1 MVANGKSTE
10 STPALFSAGSLLA
23 GEFAHLR
30 DALVMI
36 VDDEPLNIE
45 VTQAYLEDA
54 GYSKFVSTSDSG
66 RAIELLHRHQP
77 DVLLLD
83 LVMPKPDGFDILAQ
97 IRTDPALKHIPV
109 IVVTSSIDSE
119 TKLRALAN
127 GALDFLGKPADPTE
141 LALRLRNTLAVK
153 AHQDYLAHYD
163 ALTGLPNRRKL
174 TERLRAAIAHADRSG
189 LEGAIFHVDVDRFRQ
204 VNDALGPKVA
214 DSLLR
219 EVAAR
224 IEHCLRDVVAAG
236 PDGGTADRLAVA
248 RFEGDEL
255 MVLVPIVP
263 SLEGIA
269 DIAQRLLDTGVTPY
283 KTGERDVFLTV
294 SVGVA
299 VFPRDGADVDSI
311 VKNAGLALKQAKNAG
326 RNGWEFYSRDMN
338 SRALHRLSLESSLR
352 RALERNELTL
362 HYQPK
367 FAVKSGRVTGVEM
380 VLRWQHPERGLLS
393 SAKFMHVAEET
404 GLIVPIGEWA
414 LRAVCE
420 QGKAWQAAGL
430 RPVTVSVN
438 VAQKQLHHPG
448 YVQAVRDALGVTG
461 QPQNLV
467 LELTENSIMAHAA
480 ESITL
485 LNRLHELGL
494 QLSLDD
500 FGTGH
505 SSLSFLSRCPVDEL
519 KIDESFIAALD
530 GKDDSSAQAIVSAMV
545 AMAHALDL
553 VVVANGVEAQ
563 GQLEFLAGI
572 DCDACQGPLLGK
584 PVSAEEFAAT
594 WMERRRKT
602 RDAASDDAP

>member
-1 MVANGKSTE
+1 MAIGKSIE
-10 STPALFSAGSLLA
+10 STLASFSAGSLLA
-23 GEFAHLR
+23 GEFSHLR

-66 RAIELLHRHQP
+66 RAIELLNQHQP

-83 LVMPKPDGFDILAQ
+83 LVMPKPTGFDILAQ
-97 IRTDPALKHIPV
+97 IRVDPALKHIPV
-109 IVVTSSIDSE
+109 IVLTSSIDSE
-119 TKLRALAN
+119 TKLRALAK
-127 GALDFLGKPADPTE
+127 GALDFLGKPVDPTE

-153 AHQDYLAHYD
+153 AHQDYLTYFD

-174 TERLRAAIAHADRSG
+174 TERLRAAIAQAGRAG
-189 LEGAIFHVDVDRFRQ
+189 LEGAILSVDVDRFRQ
-204 VNDALGPKVA
+204 VNDALGPKIA

-224 IEHCLRDVVAAG
+224 IERCLRDAVAVPA
-236 PDGGTADRLAVA
+236 DGGEADKPAVA

-255 MVLVPIVP
+255 VVLVPVVP
-263 SLEGIA
+263 SMDAIT
-269 DIAQRLLDTGVTPY
+269 DIAQRVLDTGVTPY
-283 KTGERDVFLTV
+283 KAGDRDVFLTV

-299 VFPRDGADVDSI
+299 VFPRDGPDADSI
-311 VKNAGLALKQAKNAG
+311 VKNAGLALKQAKKAG
-326 RNGWEFYSRDMN
+326 RNCCEFYSQDLN
-338 SRALHRLSLESSLR
+338 ARALQRLSLESSLR

-367 FAVKSGRVTGVEM
+367 FGVKSGQVMGVEM
-380 VLRWQHPERGLLS
+380 LLRWQHPERGLLS
-393 SAKFMHVAEET
+393 SQKFMHVAEET

-430 RPVTVSVN
+430 RPVPVSVN
-438 VAQKQLHHPG
+438 VAQKQLRHPG
-448 YVQAVRDALGVTG
+448 YVQAVRDALSVTG
-461 QPQNLV
+461 QPQHLV
-467 LELTENSIMAHAA
+467 LELTETSIMAHPA
-480 ESITL
+480 ESIAL

-519 KIDESFIAALD
+519 KIDESFIAALG
-530 GKDDSSAQAIVSAMV
+530 GKEDSGAQAIVGAMV

-563 GQLEFLAGI
+563 GQLEFLARI
-572 DCDACQGPLLGK
+572 NCDACQGPLLGK

-594 WMERRRKT
+594 WMERRRKAK
-602 RDAASDDAP
+602 DPASGDAP

>member
-1 MVANGKSTE
+1 
-10 STPALFSAGSLLA
+10 
-23 GEFAHLR
+23 
-30 DALVMI
+30 MI

-45 VTQAYLEDA
+45 VTRAYLEEA
-54 GYSKFVSTSDSG
+54 GYSKVVSTSDSG
-66 RAIELLHRHQP
+66 RAIELLIHHQP

-83 LVMPKPDGFDILAQ
+83 LVMPEPTGFDILAQ
-97 IRTDPALKHIPV
+97 IRIDPTLKHTPV
-109 IVVTSSIDSE
+109 IVLTSSIDSE
-119 TKLRALAN
+119 TKLKALGM
-127 GALDFLGKPADPTE
+127 GALDFLGKPVDPTE

-153 AHQDYLAHYD
+153 AHRDYLTHFD

-174 TERLRAAIAHADRSG
+174 TERLRAAIEHAGRAG
-189 LEGAIFHVDVDRFRQ
+189 LEGAILSVDVDRFRK
-204 VNDALGPKVA
+204 VNDALGPKIG

-219 EVAAR
+219 EVASR
-224 IEHCLRDVVAAG
+224 IERCLHDVAAVRA
-236 PDGGTADRLAVA
+236 DGGEADKPVVA

-255 MVLVPIVP
+255 VVLVPVVP
-263 SLEGIA
+263 SMDGIT
-269 DIAQRLLDTGVTPY
+269 DIAQRVLDTGMTPY
-283 KTGERDVFLTV
+283 KAGDQDVFLTV

-299 VFPRDGADVDSI
+299 VFLRDGADADSI
-311 VKNAGLALKQAKNAG
+311 VKNAGLALKQAKKAG
-326 RNGWEFYSRDMN
+326 RNRCEFYSPDLN

-352 RALERNELTL
+352 RSLERNELIL

-367 FAVKSGRVTGVEM
+367 FGVKSGRVTGAEM
-380 VLRWQHPERGLLS
+380 LLRWQHPERGLQS
-393 SAKFMHVAEET
+393 SKKFIHVAEET

-430 RPVTVSVN
+430 RPLTVSVN
-438 VAQKQLHHPG
+438 VAQKQLRHPG
-448 YVQAVRDALGVTG
+448 YVQTVRDALSVTG
-461 QPQNLV
+461 QPQYLV
-467 LELTENSIMAHAA
+467 LEFTETSIMAQPA
-480 ESITL
+480 ESIAM

-519 KIDESFIAALD
+519 KIDGSFIAAVG
-530 GKDDSSAQAIVSAMV
+530 GKEDPSAEAIVSAMV

-553 VVVANGVEAQ
+553 DVVAECVEAQ
-563 GQLEFLAGI
+563 GQLEFLARI
-572 DCDACQGPLLGK
+572 NCDACQGHLLGK

-602 RDAASDDAP
+602 RDPASHDAP